1 MDLTGKRVFVVD
13 AYGLIYQ
20 RFHAMPSYM
29 TGRNGEPVNAI
40 YGFIQDIFNL
50 LEEQNVDY
58 LFCAFDL
65 HAPTFRSKLY
75 TEYKATREKMPEE
88 LIAQIPKIKEML
100 ETLRIPILALE
111 GYEADDIL
119 ATVSRITSENGGN
132 CVLVTSDKDS
142 RQLITETTTIFNL
155 RKNIYLDRA
164 YILEDWGIEPS
175 QVVDYQALVGDS
187 TDNVPGIALIGPK
200 AAKELLNRFGTLE
213 NILDTE
219 NLMEFYGKKP
229 SKRRDNL
236 LNGKETAIMCQ
247 NLVRLDQHVPIQINW
262 EDGVTEKFDF
272 GACRPLLDY
281 YQFRSLIGK
290 ATALGKKNRTW
301 KEADENENSE
311 NTFPTGLSETNFIPG
326 LFGTGSNTSKESEKS
341 TINNNSENSV
351 NKELSLILSQEG
363 SRAFYDSVMNRVTLP
378 IFDGSFDAEA
388 FLTQKSERK
397 LILPPSL
404 FTEENF
410 SRLKSYI
417 EMEKSAISG
426 NEETQTDLFGFFDE
440 QEKVAEEKSEEET
453 EENRLE
459 IFLNENRDKLE
470 DSSVLKIGFNLK
482 KVRNWLRRAGFSIR
496 GPQFDVMV
504 AAYILDPDGRHA
516 TLTDLAE
523 NHPETGTISS
533 KITDSDEIQTE
544 FLDKLFRIQI
554 ELLKNTNLDPV
565 CFGLEFPLMEVLA
578 EMEFQGIYLNKERM
592 AEISRKF
599 QQRIDAVSTELYQM
613 ADEAENAAGIEKRT
627 EKLNLNSTPQLRKLL
642 FETMKLS
649 STRKTKTGLS
659 TDAQTLEELSSQHP
673 FPALLLE
680 YRQMVKLQN
689 TYVEALPK
697 LISAQDRRI
706 HTTFNQTVTA
716 TGRLSSSDPNLQ
728 NIPVRSEEGKLIR
741 SAFMPEK
748 EGWAFVSADYSQI
761 ELRVLAHYC
770 GDENLCE
777 AFQKN
782 QDIHAR
788 VASQIHGIPLEEVT
802 SHMRRAAKTVNFGV
816 IYGQSSYGLA
826 GQLKIPQGEARDF
839 IHAYFGQF
847 PAIPSFLD
855 TVLEF
860 ARLNGYVRTIFGRR
874 RTLQGIRQERRGQLN
889 GSERMA
895 VNTVI
900 QGSAADLIKLA
911 MLRVYARLRQE
922 ALKSR
927 LLLQIHDELLLEC
940 PPEEIVQVQKIL
952 EEEMTTAWTLSVPLK
967 VDVEVSTRSWE

>member
-40 YGFIQDIFNL
+40 YGFIQDLFIL
-50 LEEQNVDY
+50 LEEQNVDF

-65 HAPTFRSKLY
+65 HAPTFRSQVY

-88 LIAQIPKIKEML
+88 LIAQIPKIKEIL
-100 ETLRIPILALE
+100 ETLQIPMLALE

-119 ATVSRITSENGGN
+119 ATVSRMTSENGGN

-142 RQLITETTTIFNL
+142 RQLITDTTTIFNM
-155 RKNIYLDRA
+155 RRNIYLDRA
-164 YILEDWGIEPS
+164 YIIEDWGIEPE

-187 TDNVPGIALIGPK
+187 ADNVPGIALIGPK

-213 NILDTE
+213 NILKPE

-236 LNGKETAIMCQ
+236 LNGVETAIMCQ
-247 NLVRLDQHVPIQINW
+247 NLVRLDQHIPITVKW
-262 EDGVTEKFDF
+262 EEGATEKFDF

-281 YQFRSLIGK
+281 YQFRSLIMK
-290 ATALGKKNRTW
+290 AATLGKKNGTW
-301 KEADENENSE
+301 TDMDDNGENLSV
-311 NTFPTGLSETNFIPG
+311 FSTGLGEVNLIPG
-326 LFGTGSNTSKESEKS
+326 LFGAEKNQEGVAKNSTEKS
-341 TINNNSENSV
+341 TEIKDSAISENKDS
-351 NKELSLILSQEG
+351 SLIITSEG
-363 SRAFYDSVMNRVTLP
+363 SETFYNSVMNHVTLP
-378 IFDGSFDAEA
+378 IFKGSFDAES
-388 FLTQKSERK
+388 FLTQKLERK
-397 LILPPSL
+397 LILPPIL

-410 SRLKSYI
+410 AQLKSFT
-417 EMEKSAISG
+417 ETEKSLG
-426 NEETQTDLFGFFDE
+426 FENQETQADLFGFFNE
-440 QEKVAEEKSEEET
+440 QEKVTQEKT
-453 EENRLE
+453 IVKVEENQLE
-459 IFLNENRDKLE
+459 LFLAENREALE

-482 KVRNWLRRAGFSIR
+482 RVRNWLRRAGFSLH

-504 AAYILDPDGRHA
+504 AAYILEPDGRHA
-516 TLTDLAE
+516 TLGDLAE
-523 NHPETGTISS
+523 NCPEAATVSS
-533 KITDSDEIQTE
+533 EITESDEIQTE

-554 ELLKNTNLDPV
+554 KRLKALNLDPV
-565 CFGLEFPLMEVLA
+565 CFCLEFPLIEVLA
-578 EMEFQGIYLNKERM
+578 EMEFQGIYLNKKRM

-599 QQRIDAVSTELYQM
+599 QQRIDTVSAELYRM
-613 ADEAENAAGIEKRT
+613 ADEAENAAGMEKRV

-642 FETMKLS
+642 FETMKLTS
-649 STRKTKTGLS
+649 SRKTKTGLS
-659 TDAQTLEELSSQHP
+659 TDAQTLEELSVQHP
-673 FPALLLE
+673 FPARLLE

-697 LISAQDRRI
+697 LISTYDGRI

-748 EGWAFVSADYSQI
+748 TGWAFVSADYSQI

-777 AFQKN
+777 AFQKD

-802 SHMRRAAKTVNFGV
+802 SDMRRAAKTVNFGV

-826 GQLKIPQGEARDF
+826 GQLKIPQGDARDF
-839 IHAYFGQF
+839 IHAYFRQF

-860 ARLNGYVRTIFGRR
+860 ARLNGYVQTIFGRR
-874 RTLQGIRQERRGQLN
+874 RALKGIRQERRGQLN

-911 MLRVYARLRQE
+911 MLRVYARLQRE

-940 PPEEIVQVQKIL
+940 PPEEITQVQKIL
-952 EEEMTTAWTLSVPLK
+952 EEEMTATWELSV
-967 VDVEVSTRSWE
+967 